1 MAKKGKAGLLCL
13 LSGIKILFC
22 CQISAALHPSGGQT
36 GTAVEI
42 LASGKHEE
50 WPSQLWTA
58 HEGLK
63 LEALE
68 KKGYFKVTISREAK
82 PGPTLIRMITKKQVS
97 TAFTFVISKQK
108 EILETEPNNQI
119 SKAQK
124 IATIPALIN
133 GRLEKKGDID
143 FYHIQL
149 KKGQTLS
156 AKMDGYSLRSPIDPF
171 LHIHGPKGFEKAVA
185 SDTHNLDPH
194 LLYTAR
200 ESGRHTL
207 QMFAIKAKASTDISF
222 TGTADAVYR
231 LGLSLGKPRMPEMVV
246 DHQDGKAPPELTA
259 PVTCAGHFAQSGERD
274 KFSFRADKGSQV
286 QIRIEAHQLH
296 YPTDP
301 VLYLYGSSGKLIKE
315 IDDEKTNRDPSYLL
329 KVGSTEPYRV
339 EVAERYGRSGKAFRY
354 RLVLVPP
361 KPDFS
366 PTLGNDIHILK
377 EEKTLEIKIQL
388 NRTNGH
394 NIPLHAEID
403 GLPEGLHM
411 EGLDIPAD
419 AKDATFKL
427 KSDVNTPTGHHPF
440 QIRVTEKS
448 EGQERQKLAT
458 YSFQTAASRGDYL
471 INDTNQAW
479 LSFNR
484 ASKKEEDD
492 AKAKK
497 QRP

>member
-1 MAKKGKAGLLCL
+1 MAKNGKAGLFCL
-13 LSGIKILFC
+13 LSGIQILFC
-22 CQISAALHPSGGQT
+22 SQTSAALYPAGGQA
-36 GTAVEI
+36 GTSVEI
-42 LASGKHEE
+42 LATGKHEE
-50 WPSQLWTA
+50 WPSQLWTV

-68 KKGYFKVTISREAK
+68 KKGYFKVTISKETK
-82 PGPTLIRMITKKQVS
+82 PGPTLIRIINKKQVS

-119 SKAQK
+119 SNAQK
-124 IATIPALIN
+124 ITTIPGLIN
-133 GRLEKKGDID
+133 GRLEKKRDID

-149 KKGQTLS
+149 QKGQILS

-171 LHIHGPKGFEKAVA
+171 LHIHGPKGYEKAVA

-194 LLYTAR
+194 LVYTAR

-207 QMFAIKAKASTDISF
+207 QVVAIKSKASTDISF

-231 LGLSLGKPRMPEMVV
+231 LGLSLGQPRMPEMVV
-246 DHQDGKAPPELTA
+246 DHEDGMAPPELTV
-259 PVTCAGHFAQSGERD
+259 PVTCAGHFAQSGEKD
-274 KFSFRADKGSQV
+274 KFNFKAVKGSQV

-301 VLYLYGSSGKLIKE
+301 VLYLYGSTGKLIKE
-315 IDDEKTNRDPSYLL
+315 IDDDKTNRDPSYLL
-329 KVGSTEPYRV
+329 KVGSAEPYSV

-354 RLVLVPP
+354 RLVLETP

-366 PTLGNDIHILK
+366 PTLTKDIHILK

-394 NIPLHAEID
+394 KLPLHAEILE
-403 GLPEGLHM
+403 LPKGLHM

-419 AKDATFKL
+419 VKDVTFKL
-427 KSDVNTPTGHHPF
+427 KADANTPTGHHPF
-440 QIRVTEKS
+440 RIRVTEKS
-448 EGQERQKLAT
+448 EGQERDKLAT
-458 YSFQTAASRGDYL
+458 YSFRIAESRGDYL
-471 INDTNQAW
+471 IKDTNQAW

-484 ASKKEEDD
+484 VLKKEKDD
-492 AKAKK
+492 ADAK
-497 QRP
+497 QQP